1 MEIEDQ
7 YQNVIYN
14 LSIPIQHHKDTLR
27 TVACNNNGLVV
38 TGSFDKTFAFYQCD
52 SKDKYAFLKDTHYH
66 DDYIY
71 IVRSDVLDHGFFSGG
86 KDKRIIYMDNEGNP
100 LGEYCGENNGHSGTV
115 CSISQNKCNPNVFIS
130 GSWDTTAVIWDIN
143 QQIALNT
150 LQGHAYAVT
159 VLALPNQNFVTGSQD
174 KNLNFGINMEIK
186 LRVYQMLIVI
196 LFEV

>member
-1 MEIEDQ
+1 M
-7 YQNVIYN
+7 
-14 LSIPIQHHKDTLR
+14 
-27 TVACNNNGLVV
+27 
-38 TGSFDKTFAFYQCD
+38 FY
-52 SKDKYAFLKDTHYH
+52 
-66 DDYIY
+66 
-71 IVRSDVLDHGFFSGG
+71 
-86 KDKRIIYMDNEGNP
+86 
-100 LGEYCGENNGHSGTV
+100 
-115 CSISQNKCNPNVFIS
+115 SQNKCNPNVFIS

-159 VLALPNQNFVTGSQD
+159 VLALPNQNFVTGSQE